1 MRLTGLDDHK
11 LKPKLTIVNTTSRDF
26 DDLNR
31 RSIRSHAA
39 AFGRRRQKE
48 ARAKSVVSKTP
59 IRVCCTDSYSG
70 RELTKE

>member
-1 MRLTGLDDHK
+1 MHLEVTKEECGIDKREQ
-11 LKPKLTIVNTTSRDF
+11 LTIVNTTSRNF

-48 ARAKSVVSKTP
+48 AKAKKVVPNNAVRVRKASP
-59 IRVCCTDSYSG
+59 IMRNIC
-70 RELTKE
+70 

>member
-1 MRLTGLDDHK
+1 MRLAVVDDSK
-11 LKPKLTIVNTTSRDF
+11 TKLTIVNTTSRDF

-48 ARAKSVVSKTP
+48 EKAKRLGKAP
-59 IRVCCTDSYSG
+59 IRVSLYG
-70 RELTKE
+70 ILERLR